1 MEETGME
8 QVESGQADLPLN
20 FATPLSARPEP
31 ESSAGEDLP
40 SDSAVEEDL
49 PSLEAVEE
57 ERRRMAEES
66 EQQLVAERPAARMR
80 TTLVAESPLAP
91 ANEPRNEVNPAA
103 ALPPPRKP
111 LTMAEVE
118 PLPNRS
124 VSPLVM
130 PDGVVPGV
138 YLRQVRESLNLTTGD
153 LAERTK
159 ISTRYL
165 EAIEND
171 DIDRMPPAVYA
182 IAYIR
187 KLCDY
192 YNISNESA
200 EKMIGELRSELNR
213 EVPDALI
220 SRVEI
225 DTESTEENERETRR
239 LLWILGGCFAGF
251 VVLVILLG
259 LWLLGG
265 DASESPGG
273 SAAAE
278 SASVDGQV
286 LKGLLPE
293 AELPWVELPPR

>member
-1 MEETGME
+1 MEDTGME
-8 QVESGQADLPLN
+8 NVESGQGDLPLN
-20 FATPLSARPEP
+20 FATPLSAR
-31 ESSAGEDLP
+31 ADLP
-40 SDSAVEEDL
+40 EEPHSGVAVEEDL

-57 ERRRMAEES
+57 ERRRMAEDLELKDVS
-66 EQQLVAERPAARMR
+66 ERPAVRIR

-118 PLPNRS
+118 PLPNRT

-130 PDGVVPGV
+130 PDGLAAGV

-159 ISTRYL
+159 ISARYL
-165 EAIEND
+165 EALEND

-192 YNISNESA
+192 YNISGESA

-251 VVLVILLG
+251 VALVLLLG

-265 DASESPGG
+265 DASDSQAGAVPL
-273 SAAAE
+273 E

-286 LKGLLPE
+286 LKGLLPA